1 MKATE
6 RALVTARRD
15 KAARRKM
22 LKKHV
27 EFCSDC
33 GRACDRTGRRDSSR
47 CIDCE
52 RRRKEDA

>member
-1 MKATE
+1 MRGVSRDLIRE
-6 RALVTARRD
+6 RRD
-15 KAARRKM
+15 KAARERITP
-22 LKKHV
+22 KHV
-27 EFCSDC
+27 EFCSEC